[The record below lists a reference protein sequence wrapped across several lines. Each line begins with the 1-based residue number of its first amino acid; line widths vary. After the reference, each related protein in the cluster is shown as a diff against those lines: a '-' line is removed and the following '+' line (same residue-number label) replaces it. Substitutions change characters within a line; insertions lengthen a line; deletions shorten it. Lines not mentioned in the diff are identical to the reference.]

1 MNVTKLDY
9 FYIDDFDFKGIG
21 RGMLKCTNQLNYKT
35 SPSRQNEGSMRN
47 LNDYDS
53 FVVPSV
59 EIGFLYINYEDFLNL
74 RKLLL
79 TKRAFMVR
87 YFDVDFGRYVIH
99 EMYAHPDELKDF
111 LNRGTDVMGLQNF
124 KITLVGTL
132 NGKDAIM
139 PVNYGIKDTDPKE
152 FDVDDIKE
160 YYTVSFTTTGGSNQ
174 TARWGRS
181 IIIPEGI
188 YQEKNTEN
196 KLKINDTKITFIG
209 GDRLNVFEDYEM
221 SKIQQA

>member
-35 SPSRQNEGSMRN
+35 SPGRQNEGSMKN

-59 EIGFLYINYEDFLNL
+59 EIGFLYIKYEDFLNL
-74 RKLLL
+74 RKLML

-99 EMYAHPDELKDF
+99 EMYAHPDQLKDF
-111 LNRGTDVMGLQNF
+111 LNRGEDVMGLQNF
-124 KITLVGTL
+124 KLTLVGTL

-139 PVNYGIKDTDPKE
+139 PESYGVEDTDDPKD
-152 FDVDDIKE
+152 FNNIKE
-160 YYTVSFTTTGGSNQ
+160 AYTANFGGNPKSVK
-174 TARWGRS
+174 WGRS
-181 IIIPEGI
+181 VQVPDGKWSCANMQINTNFI
-188 YQEKNTEN
+188 YVSK
-196 KLKINDTKITFIG
+196 
-209 GDRLNVFEDYEM
+209 GDRVNIYEDCAFD
-221 SKIQQA
+221 KVV

>member
-87 YFDVDFGRYVIH
+87 YFDVDFGRYVVH

-139 PVNYGIKDTDPKE
+139 PKDYGVDGDDDPKY
-152 FDVDDIKE
+152 FDGIKE
-160 YYTVSFTTTGGSNQ
+160 YYTVSFGTTEGTKQ

-196 KLKINDTKITFIG
+196 KLKINDTTIKFIG

-221 SKIQQA
+221 SEIQQA

>member
-35 SPSRQNEGSMRN
+35 SPGRQNEGSMKN

-59 EIGFLYINYEDFLNL
+59 EIGFLYIKYEDFLNL
-74 RKLLL
+74 RKLML

-99 EMYAHPDELKDF
+99 EMYAHPDQLKDF
-111 LNRGTDVMGLQNF
+111 LNRGEDVMGLQNF
-124 KITLVGTL
+124 KLTLVGTL

-139 PVNYGIKDTDPKE
+139 SEDYG
-152 FDVDDIKE
+152 VDDTYNPKDFNNIKE
-160 YYTVSFTTTGGSNQ
+160 VYTVNFGGNVKEVK
-174 TARWGRS
+174 WGRS
-181 IIIPEGI
+181 VQVPEGKWRCPNMQINTNFI
-188 YQEKNTEN
+188 YVSK
-196 KLKINDTKITFIG
+196 
-209 GDRLNVFEDYEM
+209 GDRVNIYEDCSFEDEGE
-221 SKIQQA
+221 